1 MRGEI
6 LAVILDVLGESMEE
20 WRTSEEKIL
29 IWGNLGTAC
38 MIARFLERNGITFDG
53 FVINR
58 KYYEKSSKQIMG
70 HIVYC
75 LEDYLMHDACR
86 LIIGFSGYA
95 DSMLSALN
103 ASNIRKIYLY
113 DFLGM
118 LALDDDNTI
127 DDAYMRDNEGIISDL
142 RNMLCDEKSKDTLD
156 AFLSQK
162 LTGAYRK
169 KFDSTKQYF
178 DQGIVALEKDE
189 VFVDCGA
196 FQGETVIDFIDALS
210 RQKINDW
217 KEIIAIEADPNNVAR
232 MKENLQRYGAIQICE
247 SAISDTG
254 GGVYKMGHKWTKF
267 KDIRRWQG
275 TGAPSNDR

>member
-1 MRGEI
+1 MKGRI
-6 LAVILDVLGESMEE
+6 LSVILDILEESVEE
-20 WRTSEEKIL
+20 WRTSEEKIV

-38 MIARFLERNGITFDG
+38 MIARFLERNGIIFDG
-53 FVINR
+53 FVVNR
-58 KYYEKSSKQIMG
+58 KYYEESPKQLME

-75 LEDYLMHDACR
+75 LEDYLMHNVCR
-86 LIIGFSGYA
+86 LIIGFSGYT
-95 DSMLSALN
+95 DSMLPALN

-127 DDAYMRDNEGIISDL
+127 DDAYMRNNERIISDL

-169 KFDSTKQYF
+169 NFDNTKQYF
-178 DQGIVALEKDE
+178 DQDIIRLEKDE
-189 VFVDCGA
+189 IFVDCGA
-196 FQGETVIDFIDALS
+196 FQGETVVDFIDALD
-210 RQKINDW
+210 RQKMNGW
-217 KEIIAIEADPNNVAR
+217 KEIIAIEADPNNVVR
-232 MKENLQRYGAIQICE
+232 MKENLKKYDDIQICE
-247 SAISDTG
+247 SAVSDI
-254 GGVYKMGHKWTKF
+254 GGVYQLGYKWTKF
-267 KDIRRWQG
+267 KDVKRGQG